1 MDSWVATVNY
11 VRNLSAH
18 QARLFNRKLVTAPKR
33 PNPVDVP
40 LLAHLSRQEA
50 PKQFG
55 VYSALAVM
63 AYLLRTV
70 DPRGDWAGRLA
81 KLLQRFPEVGELD
94 IRSMGVAHGWLD
106 EEIWR
111 QQAHDE

>member
-1 MDSWVATVNY
+1 
-11 VRNLSAH
+11 
-18 QARLFNRKLVTAPKR
+18 
-33 PNPVDVP
+33 
-40 LLAHLSRQEA
+40 
-50 PKQFG
+50 
-55 VYSALAVM
+55 M